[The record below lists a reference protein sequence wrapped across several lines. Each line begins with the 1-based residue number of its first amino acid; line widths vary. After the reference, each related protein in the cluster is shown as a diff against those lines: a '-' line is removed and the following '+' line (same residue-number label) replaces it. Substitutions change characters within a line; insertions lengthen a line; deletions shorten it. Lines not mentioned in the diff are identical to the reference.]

1 MDPAKLSELK
11 KFIQLCRSNPLF
23 SMILPSPSSETISK
37 GAELPKLEKP
47 VRKKMKFE
55 PDEET
60 PSLVH
65 EDDMEMHNRFYES
78 LSSKWRNAGGLSHL
92 YFGENLQCNAALEM
106 PSVRKRIV
114 TAKERGGA
122 INVAKTF
129 EPTNPFCWVVLRPSY
144 LYRGCIM
151 YLPSYFAE
159 QHLSRVSGFIKLQ
172 LPDGI
177 QWLVR
182 CLYRG
187 GRAKFSQGWYEFTL
201 ENNLGE
207 GDVCVFELLRS
218 MEFVL
223 KNYVHNWI

>member
-1 MDPAKLSELK
+1 MGN
-11 KFIQLCRSNPLF
+11 FIQTSKLH
-23 SMILPSPSSETISK
+23 SS

-78 LSSKWRNAGGLSHL
+78 
-92 YFGENLQCNAALEM
+92 M